1 MFLDASAQ
9 EESACPDRLHCFF
22 TGEGR
27 LCGLRMEGSAGLE
40 VKRIRGLLEVS
51 SGRAGASRACDSTSC
66 GCHCEYEC

>member
-1 MFLDASAQ
+1 VFLDASAQ

-51 SGRAGASRACDSTSC
+51 RGRSGVC
-66 GCHCEYEC
+66 GCECGCECECEC